1 MINDENR
8 REVAQKLREDA
19 ANDKLREQVFIEE
32 IIVGCV
38 GETMYDEWGDV
49 REIEILTRLADL
61 IDRPTTTRTCKNP
74 DSNFEKYPCDICGFS
89 IKDKRWNYCP
99 KCGAEIVE

>member
-1 MINDENR
+1 MITDKQR
-8 REVAQKLREDA
+8 REVAQKLRNATLYTRGTPADWWMRLHEAVKGEDDFPSPA
-19 ANDKLREQVFIEE
+19 
-32 IIVGCV
+32 
-38 GETMYDEWGDV
+38 ETMSV
-49 REIEILTRLADL
+49 IAKI

-74 DSNFEKYPCDICGFS
+74 GSNFEKYPCDICGFS